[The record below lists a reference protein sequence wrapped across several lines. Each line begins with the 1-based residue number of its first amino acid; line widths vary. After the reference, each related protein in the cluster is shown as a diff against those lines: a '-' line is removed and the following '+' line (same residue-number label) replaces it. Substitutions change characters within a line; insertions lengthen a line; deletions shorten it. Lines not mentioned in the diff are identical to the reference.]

1 MGRVEEA
8 ISSRLGSV
16 GSTIRG
22 IAMVPL
28 LVDGVLVA
36 TLELAH
42 TGRPFKAREIA
53 RVEDV
58 MEALAARALVMG
70 WID

>member
-1 MGRVEEA
+1 M
-8 ISSRLGSV
+8 I
-16 GSTIRG
+16 
-22 IAMVPL
+22 PL

-36 TLELAH
+36 ALELAH
-42 TGRPFKAREIA
+42 TARPFKAREIA